1 VPVYTI
7 NGQSIHVIEEGTPGR
22 QVALLIH
29 GWSSSWYA
37 MSPLVGLLSQRFR
50 VIAVDLPGYG
60 QSPRLPERTTI
71 PQYADLLAELIA
83 QVSNGPAVLVG
94 HSMGGMTSVTLAL
107 RHPVLVER
115 MVLLGPTITGK
126 LSNYINAVVSPI
138 TLLERFGLGSLIVS
152 FVERGIVGLSDR
164 IMRPASF
171 AERTDITQDDYVH
184 LREDARRPGQGKVR
198 AECYYAMRENNL
210 SGQLAKVEPPALVIW
225 GAEDNTV
232 PLRDAGVVA
241 DEWPTADLRILPKAG
256 HWTQFEAPQTT
267 RRLIAAY
274 LGLPLSSDKIN
285 TPVDDK
291 ALVQIRDI
299 AQFLAHSDIA
309 NSLNLAQRIRLAA
322 QCAPRSYAAGETIA
336 GISQSGS
343 ELYVVYSGT
352 LEVWSDPDGPG
363 VGSPDNKQL
372 VTHLRPGTMTGEY
385 AMFDQGVR
393 SADLVAGKS
402 GATVLAFDRERL
414 LALCEDDAVLG
425 TRLLWNI
432 GTAMTQRVRFI
443 IWQLQRASRRMEA
456 AKHAQEQEGIDP
468 TYKHQPI

>member
-1 VPVYTI
+1 M
-7 NGQSIHVIEEGTPGR
+7 EEGTPGR

-37 MSPLVGLLSQRFR
+37 MSPLIGLLAQRFR

-71 PQYADLLAELIA
+71 PEYADLLAELIA
-83 QVSNGPAVLVG
+83 QVSDGPTVLVG
-94 HSMGGMTSVTLAL
+94 HSMGGMTSVTMAL
-107 RHPVLVER
+107 RHPALVER

-126 LSNYINAVVSPI
+126 LSRYINAVVSPI
-138 TLLERFGLGSLIVS
+138 TLLERFGLGSFIVS

-171 AERTDITQDDYVH
+171 AERTDITHDDYLR

-198 AECYYAMRENNL
+198 AECYYAMRANNL

-241 DEWPTADLRILPKAG
+241 DEWPNADLRILPKAG
-256 HWTQFEAPQTT
+256 HWPQFEAPQTT
-267 RRLIAAY
+267 RRLVAAY
-274 LGLPLSSDKIN
+274 LGLPLSSDKIY

-291 ALVQIRDI
+291 ALGQIRDI

-309 NSLNLAQRIRLAA
+309 NNLNLAQRIRLAA
-322 QCAPRSYAAGETIA
+322 QAIQRSYAAGETIA
-336 GISQSGS
+336 ATSQAGS
-343 ELYVVYSGT
+343 ELYIIFSGT

-363 VGSPDNKQL
+363 VGDPTHKQL

-385 AMFDQGVR
+385 AMFDQGAR

-425 TRLLWNI
+425 ARLLWNI

-456 AKHAQEQEGIDP
+456 AKRAKEQEGIDP
-468 TYKHQPI
+468 TYKHQPT

>member
-1 VPVYTI
+1 VPIYNI
-7 NGQSIHVIEEGTPGR
+7 NGQDIHVIEEGAPGR

-37 MSPLVGLLSQRFR
+37 MSPLIGLLAQRFR
-50 VIAVDLPGYG
+50 VLAVDLPGYG

-83 QVSNGPAVLVG
+83 QVSDGPAVLVG
-94 HSMGGMTSVTLAL
+94 HSMGGMTSVTMAL

-126 LSNYINAVVSPI
+126 LSRYINAVVSPI

-171 AERTDITQDDYVH
+171 AERTGITADDYRR

-198 AECYYAMRENNL
+198 AECYFAMRDNNL
-210 SGQLAKVEPPALVIW
+210 SGQLSKVESPALVIW

-232 PLRDAGVVA
+232 PLRDAGVIA
-241 DEWPTADLRILPKAG
+241 DEWPAADLRILPKAG
-256 HWTQFEAPQTT
+256 HWPQFEAPQAT
-267 RRLIAAY
+267 RRLVAAY

-285 TPVDDK
+285 APVDDK

-299 AQFLAHSDIA
+299 AQFLAHSDVA
-309 NSLNLAQRIRLAA
+309 NHLNLAQRIRLAA
-322 QCAPRSYAAGETIA
+322 QAVLRSYAPGETIA
-336 GISQSGS
+336 GMSEPGS
-343 ELYVVYSGT
+343 ELYVVYNGT
-352 LEVWSDPDGPG
+352 VEVWSDPDGPG
-363 VGSPDNKQL
+363 VGSPDHKQL
-372 VTHLRPGTMTGEY
+372 VTHLRPGAMTGEY
-385 AMFDQGVR
+385 AMFDQGGR
-393 SADLVAGKS
+393 SADLIAGKS
-402 GATVLAFDRERL
+402 GATVLAFDRDRL

-443 IWQLQRASRRMEA
+443 IWQLQRASRRLEA
-456 AKHAQEQEGIDP
+456 EQRALKEDADK
-468 TYKHQPI
+468 THHYQPM

>member
-1 VPVYTI
+1 MPVYNI
-7 NGQSIHVIEEGTPGR
+7 NGQNIHVIEEGTPGR

-37 MSPLVGLLSQRFR
+37 MSPLIGLLSQRFR

-83 QVSNGPAVLVG
+83 RFSDGPAVLIG

-115 MVLLGPTITGK
+115 MVLLGPTITGR
-126 LSNYINAVVSPI
+126 LSRYINAVVSPI

-152 FVERGIVGLSDR
+152 FMERAVFGLSDR

-171 AERTDITQDDYVH
+171 AERTGITEEDYRR

-198 AECYYAMRENNL
+198 AECYFAMRANNL

-232 PLRDAGVVA
+232 PLRDAGVIA
-241 DEWPTADLRILPKAG
+241 DEWPNAELRILPKAG
-256 HWTQFEAPQTT
+256 HWTQFEAPQAT

-274 LGLPLSSDKIN
+274 LGLPLSSDKIY

-291 ALVQIRDI
+291 ALVNIRDI
-299 AQFLAHSDIA
+299 AQFMAHSDIA
-309 NSLNLAQRIRLAA
+309 NNLNLAQRIRLASQA
-322 QCAPRSYAAGETIA
+322 VSRTYKPGETIA
-336 GISQSGS
+336 GTSDSGS
-343 ELYVVYSGT
+343 ELYVVYNGT
-352 LEVWSDPDGPG
+352 VEVWSDPDGPG
-363 VGSPDNKQL
+363 VGSPDHKLL
-372 VTHLRPGTMTGEY
+372 VTHLRPGAMTGEY
-385 AMFDQGVR
+385 AMFDQGGR
-393 SADLVAGKS
+393 SADLIAGKA
-402 GATVLAFDRERL
+402 GATVLAFDRDRL

-443 IWQLQRASRRMEA
+443 IWQLQRASRRMEE
-456 AKHAQEQEGIDP
+456 EQQALKEDP
-468 TYKHQPI
+468 DKTRKYQPL